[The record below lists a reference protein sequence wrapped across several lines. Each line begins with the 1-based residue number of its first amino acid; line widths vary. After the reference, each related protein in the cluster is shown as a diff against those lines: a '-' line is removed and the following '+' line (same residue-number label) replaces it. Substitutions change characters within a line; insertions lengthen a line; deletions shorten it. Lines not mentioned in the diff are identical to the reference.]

1 MNTASDKKI
10 KLSIG
15 VSGVAMTEMEA
26 QNLASSVQSNC
37 AYALGVSPESL
48 EVEVSMM
55 PPEEE
60 ETPPEADA
68 EQGDMSAEDITAMTP
83 EKFKASKGKIMTKM
97 GAK

>member
-1 MNTASDKKI
+1 MNTASEKKI

-68 EQGDMSAEDITAMTP
+68 EQGGPPAERRTCFRKRKHGTRRAGR
-83 EKFKASKGKIMTKM
+83 A
-97 GAK
+97 